1 MFRFKCGAMSCD
13 IMSGCDFVSL
23 VGYVLCVMSCQSL
36 TEQSCLLDSAMFN
49 FFALFGSE

>member
-1 MFRFKCGAMSCD
+1 MSCD

-23 VGYVLCVMSCQSL
+23 VGYMLCVMSCQSL

-49 FFALFGSE
+49 FFCSVRVWVDLELG